1 MKSVLVLMLLYEQPP
16 NKKKLFD
23 KSSSHSAASRTIT
36 DPFVVNCVH
45 GLEPKWLHFGFCF
58 LKMGRPALPGQAR
71 FRSFTLSRRT
81 NVLLLERVLLSP
93 MGHFP
98 HIHSPQGKDHG
109 VPIGKRGERERGR
122 GQTNA
127 RRQHAGAA
135 ARRRRRRHARRHA
148 ENA

>member
-1 MKSVLVLMLLYEQPP
+1 MKSVLVLML
-16 NKKKLFD
+16 
-23 KSSSHSAASRTIT
+23 
-36 DPFVVNCVH
+36 H
-45 GLEPKWLHFGFCF
+45 GLAPKWLHFGFDF
-58 LKMGRPALPGQAR
+58 LKVGRPALPGQAR

-127 RRQHAGAA
+127 RRQHAGGGSAA
-135 ARRRRRRHARRHA
+135 AAGEGTRGGHAKECEAARGGEGMRGGTRKTH
-148 ENA
+148 ENILCRESGEVESR